1 MLWRMEFPGHPIFQ
15 DPVFDTSEYR
25 AFELRVRAALTMAVE
40 QDPHAI
46 AIQKAIPAVN
56 DRLRTMTGVIQNG
69 QATHAQALYS
79 LEDLLTTRIEQ
90 RIERIAGTLSEFI
103 GGSFHFVPRG
113 QQLVPAP
120 APALIAA
127 PGASSSLPDRPIA
140 LPTIAPAQAA
150 EAPQY
155 RMSRTLR
162 TIPELWQEW
171 TIGLQGQPSIERL
184 DELYGP
190 AWRSGATAASERQFY
205 SRRKTLITEIRR
217 LASAV
222 RDPPDQGAY
231 SIVVGQLEAE
241 RVRARASLS
250 KVIDTLKRA

>member
-1 MLWRMEFPGHPIFQ
+1 MEFPGHPIFQ
-15 DPVFDTSEYR
+15 GPVFETSEYR
-25 AFELRVRAALTMAVE
+25 AFELRVRAALAVAVE

-69 QATHAQALYS
+69 QASHAQALCS

-90 RIERIAGTLSEFI
+90 RIEQIAGALSEFI

-113 QQLVPAP
+113 QQLVVPVPVPAP
-120 APALIAA
+120 ITDAF
-127 PGASSSLPDRPIA
+127 SSLSLSSGLVA
-140 LPTIAPAQAA
+140 LPTIVPAQAA
-150 EAPQY
+150 EPLQY

-184 DELYGP
+184 DELYGSS
-190 AWRSGATAASERQFY
+190 WRSGPAVASERQFY

-217 LASAV
+217 LAAAIKA
-222 RDPPDQGAY
+222 PPDKEAY
-231 SIVVGQLEAE
+231 NIVVLQLEDQ
-241 RVRARASLS
+241 RKRAGISLS
-250 KVIDTLKRA
+250 KVIDTLKRV

>member
-15 DPVFDTSEYR
+15 GPVFKTSEYR
-25 AFELRVRAALTMAVE
+25 AFELQVRAALAVAVE

-56 DRLRTMTGVIQNG
+56 DRLRIMTGVIQNG
-69 QATHAQALYS
+69 QASHAQALCS

-90 RIERIAGTLSEFI
+90 RIDRIAGALGEFI

-113 QQLVPAP
+113 YQLAP
-120 APALIAA
+120 TLIAA
-127 PGASSSLPDRPIA
+127 AAPDTGASPLPITA
-140 LPTIAPAQAA
+140 LAQVQAA
-150 EAPQY
+150 EVLQLQY
-155 RMSRTLR
+155 RMSRTIQ

-184 DELYGP
+184 DELYGSS
-190 AWRSGATAASERQFY
+190 WRSGPAAASERQFY

-217 LASAV
+217 LAAAIKA
-222 RDPPDQGAY
+222 PPDKEAY
-231 SIVVGQLEAE
+231 NIVVLRLEDE
-241 RVRARASLS
+241 RKRAGMSLS
-250 KVIDTLKRA
+250 KAIDALKRA